1 MLCYRQY
8 GQGGIMSNTCL
19 RDLMVYIVGD
29 SNTCELTTLSNY
41 VVIVEIILHHYPC
54 NVIAQNAKQELIKK
68 LNDRL
73 NEMFEEKETYYD

>member
-1 MLCYRQY
+1 
-8 GQGGIMSNTCL
+8 MSNTCL

>member
-1 MLCYRQY
+1 
-8 GQGGIMSNTCL
+8 MSNTCL
-19 RDLMVYIVGD
+19 RDLMTYIVSD
-29 SNTCELTTLSNY
+29 SSTCELTTLSNY
-41 VVIVEIILHHYPC
+41 VIIAEIVLRHYPC

>member
-1 MLCYRQY
+1 
-8 GQGGIMSNTCL
+8 MSNTCL
-19 RDLMVYIVGD
+19 RDLMTYIVGD

-41 VVIVEIILHHYPC
+41 VIIVEIILHHYPC